1 MNSKTFIT
9 LIFLMILIFPVSA
22 QKVSQH
28 KARVVATNY
37 SSGLQQAQ
45 GNKAYAEIKFS
56 DELALTQ
63 NEDTLLYVF
72 NYADNKGFIIVSA
85 DDRITPVL
93 GFSPNGQFE
102 VGNHPPSFSSLLNRQ
117 MEYVRQAS
125 NKDFIA
131 SSKIAERWKKVLED
145 DPTGQKSEITILE
158 PLLPILWNQGCGFN
172 AWCPEDPDGQCGRVW
187 TGCVATAMGQIMK
200 YWNYPDTGRGSNA
213 YPSRYGKLEVDFSQ
227 QQYDWDAMPL
237 TGHSNEV
244 AKLLY
249 HVGVAVE
256 MDYQAHESAAYSYKV
271 RNALTDF
278 FRYSFKARHLS
289 VGSYTEDQLIDIIT
303 SELKE
308 ERVLYYAS
316 NNGDQDHSG
325 HAFVIDGYMSYM
337 GHYLFSIN
345 FGWSGNYSG
354 WYYLQDLETGGMN
367 FNHGVSL
374 ITGISAADC
383 PVMELPFSEDF
394 ESSSSFCW
402 QSFNRGSKSFNWEEN
417 EGQNR
422 TPGGSKSAIHSYWA
436 MTDQPEESYLL
447 SPPIRLPSNPGPG
460 VVLSFWSKNFCPDL
474 YTNGKNSVLVSVDD
488 GETFTQVWAAE
499 QVENKWLKT
508 KVNLNAYAGKTIRI
522 AFLYEKFNLPGA
534 HTWHLDDIRVA
545 LDHPEPPEVASLSV
559 FDITGQ
565 SAKAIGRILYQGHSA
580 VTSRGII
587 WGTQAEPTLE
597 NNTGKIAEEGT
608 KDIFKVTLS
617 GLTAQTTYYVRAWA
631 TNGQGTSYG
640 NVMSFVA
647 ESTPF
652 VCGES
657 TVTDIDG
664 NVYATVMVGN
674 QCWMGENLKTTHY
687 RNGMPIN
694 NPNCI
699 VNFMNT
705 EWGADQDGAWLAWNN
720 AETFREKYGAIYN
733 HHAVRNE
740 NTLCPAQWH
749 VPHDQEWMHLEQ
761 SLGMSGDIT
770 GVMGWRGDNEGAK
783 LAGGENLWKKG
794 NLTAS
799 NYFGSAGFNALPTG
813 WYPFTTFGSGNV
825 WPDSDVAWWS
835 STTSSMLG
843 ATIARRISHDQTG
856 IERNAR
862 TPSQGHYV
870 RCLRNEPTVNTW
882 GVRDVTTS
890 KANIAGTA
898 RIFFQDEEAQISRR
912 GLVWSHNHNPTL
924 ETNHGKIEFQEESNT
939 FYHELTNLQPRTAY
953 YVRAFADNSLGRVYG
968 NEVKFYTLGPVV
980 PCPGSEKVTDADG
993 NNYNTLLIGDQ
1004 CWLRENLAVTKNHAG
1019 QPIERV
1025 CLDGNEQNCQTL
1037 GGLYTWSTI
1046 LDGYLPDNDN
1056 VEPIQGICP
1065 TGWSLPDDNHWDEL
1079 THHLIHHGY
1088 NYDHTL
1094 EKNLIAQ
1101 SLSASQSWI
1110 SIGMMPTGSPGAEPS
1125 KNNSAGFAALPA
1137 GGRNH
1142 NLTWMQQG
1150 ISANFWSASS
1160 YGQDMAGYRSI
1171 SFRERGLIS
1180 DTINVNAAL
1189 SVRCVKTSPNVNV
1202 SDILPEETFFTVYP
1216 NPGSGLFTLALHPSQ
1231 IQCIDCAIFV
1241 IDALG
1246 RVLMVNQIQ
1255 DNGTYPIDLSNEPAG
1270 IYHVKVISSNRVGV
1284 IKLFK
1289 R

>member
-1 MNSKTFIT
+1 
-9 LIFLMILIFPVSA
+9 
-22 QKVSQH
+22 
-28 KARVVATNY
+28 
-37 SSGLQQAQ
+37 
-45 GNKAYAEIKFS
+45 
-56 DELALTQ
+56 
-63 NEDTLLYVF
+63 
-72 NYADNKGFIIVSA
+72 
-85 DDRITPVL
+85 
-93 GFSPNGQFE
+93 
-102 VGNHPPSFSSLLNRQ
+102 
-117 MEYVRQAS
+117 
-125 NKDFIA
+125 
-131 SSKIAERWKKVLED
+131 
-145 DPTGQKSEITILE
+145 
-158 PLLPILWNQGCGFN
+158 
-172 AWCPEDPDGQCGRVW
+172 
-187 TGCVATAMGQIMK
+187 
-200 YWNYPDTGRGSNA
+200 
-213 YPSRYGKLEVDFSQ
+213 
-227 QQYDWDAMPL
+227 
-237 TGHSNEV
+237 
-244 AKLLY
+244 
-249 HVGVAVE
+249 
-256 MDYQAHESAAYSYKV
+256 
-271 RNALTDF
+271 
-278 FRYSFKARHLS
+278 
-289 VGSYTEDQLIDIIT
+289 
-303 SELKE
+303 
-308 ERVLYYAS
+308 
-316 NNGDQDHSG
+316 
-325 HAFVIDGYMSYM
+325 
-337 GHYLFSIN
+337 
-345 FGWSGNYSG
+345 
-354 WYYLQDLETGGMN
+354 MN

-383 PVMELPFSEDF
+383 QVMELPFSEDF

-402 QSFNRGSKSFNWEEN
+402 QSFNRGSKSFNWEDN
-417 EGQNR
+417 TNQNR
-422 TPGGSKSAIHSYWA
+422 TPGGGKSAMHTYWA

-447 SPPIRLPSNPGPG
+447 SPPIRLPSNTGPG

-499 QVENKWLKT
+499 QVENKWVKT

-522 AFLYEKFNLPGA
+522 AFLYEKFDLPGA

-565 SAKAIGRILYQGHSA
+565 SAKAIGRILHQGHSA
-580 VTSRGII
+580 VTSRGMV
-587 WGTQAEPTLE
+587 WGTQPEPTLE

-608 KDIFKVTLS
+608 KDIFQVTLS

-843 ATIARRISHDQTG
+843 GTIARRISHDQTG

-939 FYHELTNLQPRTAY
+939 FYHELTNLHPRTAY

-968 NEVKFYTLGPVV
+968 NEVKFFTLAEVV
-980 PCPGSEKVTDADG
+980 PCPEQPVVTDVDG
-993 NNYNTLLIGDQ
+993 NEYNTLLIGDQ
-1004 CWLRENLAVTKNHAG
+1004 CWIRENLRVTRDPHGN
-1019 QPIERV
+1019 PIER
-1025 CLDGNEQNCQTL
+1025 LYPSSDPQL
-1037 GGLYTWSTI
+1037 FAAFGGLYKWQSIWGADISVPTG
-1046 LDGYLPDNDN
+1046 D
-1056 VEPIQGICP
+1056 EPVQGICP
-1065 TGWSLPDDNHWDEL
+1065 TGWHLPAENDWDQL
-1079 THHLIHHGY
+1079 TEYLIGHGY
-1088 NYDHTL
+1088 NYNHTL
-1094 EKNLIAQ
+1094 ENNLIGK
-1101 SLSASQSWI
+1101 SLASKDHWSTF
-1110 SIGMMPTGSPGAEPS
+1110 SNPPTGSPGYEMAN
-1125 KNNSAGFAALPA
+1125 NNSTGFNAMPSGLFQAN
-1137 GGRNH
+1137 G
-1142 NLTWMQQG
+1142 TYTEQG
-1150 ISANFWSASS
+1150 ISAGFWSAIPSNS
-1160 YGQDMAGYRSI
+1160 ETGSAYMRRI
-1171 SFRERGLIS
+1171 SFRDRELQIDSIS
-1180 DTINVNAAL
+1180 KSAAL
-1189 SVRCVKTSPNVNV
+1189 AVRCVKSSPFA
-1202 SDILPEETFFTVYP
+1202 SAPASEKFEESFTVYP
-1216 NPGSGLFTLALHPSQ
+1216 NPGNGLFTVKLLVAQASNAHLEV
-1231 IQCIDCAIFV
+1231 F
-1241 IDALG
+1241 
-1246 RVLMVNQIQ
+1246 
-1255 DNGTYPIDLSNEPAG
+1255 DLSGRILMRESISGTGKSSSVDLSSYPEG
-1270 IYHVKVISSNRVGV
+1270 IYYFRIQTKDHVSTKKVVKVWD
-1284 IKLFK
+1284 
-1289 R
+1289 